1 MDKKRGL
8 KNVLVAIAF
17 KVLIAFFAII
27 ERRYI
32 INVLGNEVN
41 GLYSL
46 YGSIIGFLSVAELGV
61 GSAITYCMY
70 KPIVEGDTNTVSA
83 LYNLFKRVY
92 YIIGL
97 IILLAG
103 IFIIPFLPRLA
114 KDYSEIN
121 QNIPFTYL
129 IMLLSV
135 VLTYG
140 YSSRTSLLNAYK
152 NNYITTTIHSVGA
165 ILQYGIQ
172 IAAIFLTRSFDIYLL
187 CRIIAVVVQWIATK
201 LITDKKCGIVISYK
215 GAILKDEA
223 KADVVRNVRAMFMH
237 KIGAI
242 LVNTIDSLIISAF
255 IGVVILGKYSN
266 YTTIMTSLMSILS
279 LIFTSLTSVVGH
291 ACVKEDKKRILRY
304 YNFFFAFNTSIAV
317 IFFLGY
323 YAVID
328 DLIIILYGKDL
339 VMERSISFVITLN
352 YFIQFLR
359 RSTILFR
366 EASGTFYY
374 DRFKP
379 LFEGVSNLLFSI
391 LFVNWFGVTG
401 VIIATIMTN
410 LIICHTIEPRVF
422 FKYYMQESAK
432 NHYIEN
438 YLYIAVF
445 GIVLLLFDYI
455 RVNADSHIISLL
467 LNGSI
472 SVGVSLVLCLMI
484 YFWNND
490 YRKTIRSSLNAKRI
504 KALLARRR

>member
-8 KNVLVAIAF
+8 KNVVVAIAF
-17 KVLIAFFAII
+17 KVVLAVFAIV
-27 ERRYI
+27 ERRFI
-32 INVLGNEVN
+32 IELLGNEVN

-70 KPIVEGDTNTVSA
+70 KPIVDGDINTVSA
-83 LYNLFKRVY
+83 LYNLFRRVY

-97 IILLAG
+97 IILVAG
-103 IFIIPFLPRLA
+103 VIVVPFLPQLA
-114 KDYSEIN
+114 KDYRDIN
-121 QNIPFTYL
+121 QNIPLTYL

-135 VLTYG
+135 VLTYA

-152 NNYITTTIHSVGA
+152 NNYITTTIHSVGM
-165 ILQYGIQ
+165 ILQYTIQ
-172 IAAIFLTRSFDIYLL
+172 IIALFVTHSFAAYLF
-187 CRIIAVVVQWIATK
+187 CRIIAVVVQWIATQ
-201 LITDKKCGIVISYK
+201 LIADKKCSAVINCKASVL
-215 GAILKDEA
+215 GEGV
-223 KADVVRNVRAMFMH
+223 KADVIKNVRAMFMH

-291 ACVKEDKKRILRY
+291 ACVNENKKQIQRY

-323 YAVID
+323 YAIID
-328 DLIIILYGKDL
+328 DLIVLLYGQNL

-374 DRFKP
+374 DRYKP
-379 LFEGVSNLLFSI
+379 LFEGLSNLVFSI

-401 VIIATIMTN
+401 VIAATIMTN
-410 LIICHTIEPRVF
+410 LLICHIVEPRVF
-422 FKYYMQESAK
+422 FKYYLKDSAK
-432 NHYIEN
+432 KHYIEN
-438 YLYIAVF
+438 YSYIVVF
-445 GIVLLLFDYI
+445 SVVLLLYDCVRLHFDSYVVSVL
-455 RVNADSHIISLL
+455 VNGFISI
-467 LNGSI
+467 GI
-472 SVGVSLVLCLMI
+472 SAVLCLLI
-484 YFWNND
+484 YLVNKDFQGIVRSNLSIIKVKSLLK
-490 YRKTIRSSLNAKRI
+490 RKG
-504 KALLARRR
+504 